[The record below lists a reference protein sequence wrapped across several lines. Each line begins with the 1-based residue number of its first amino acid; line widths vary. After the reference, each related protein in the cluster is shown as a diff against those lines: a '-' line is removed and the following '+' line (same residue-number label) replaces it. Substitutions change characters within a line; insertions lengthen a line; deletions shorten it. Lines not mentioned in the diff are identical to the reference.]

1 MILSCH
7 NNIIY
12 GTYKLSE
19 DSCYDLVYNAIKIGY
34 RIIDTAQLYKNQK
47 QVGLA
52 INKLIEEK
60 FITRKDIFVISKVL
74 DKNQKLNK
82 VLNACYDINQELN
95 LVPDLILLHN
105 FFDKYYELSWKDLEK
120 AVSLNLTKYIGL
132 SNFSINSVQKIL
144 NICSIKPYV
153 NQVELS
159 LFNQDYDLIN
169 YLNINNIIILAH
181 SIFTCNKKIIDK
193 SLYDLCLYWCKIN
206 KLNIIIGTSNIEHLI
221 YNFDIY
227 FNDYKLDKLLID
239 KLEDYNTNFT
249 IYKLK

>member
-1 MILSCH
+1 MQSKY
-7 NNIIY
+7 NNIIF
-12 GTYKLSE
+12 GTYKLPE
-19 DSCYDLVYNAIKIGY
+19 DICYDLVYNAIKTGY

-52 INKLIEEK
+52 INKLIDEK

-74 DKNQKLNK
+74 DKNQKLNR
-82 VLNACYDINQELN
+82 VLDACYDINQELN
-95 LVPDLILLHN
+95 LIPDLILLHN
-105 FFDKYYELSWKDLEK
+105 FFDKYYEISWKDLEK

-132 SNFSINSVQKIL
+132 SNFSINSVEKIL

-159 LFNQDYDLIN
+159 LFNQNYDLIK
-169 YLNINNIIILAH
+169 YLEINNIIILAH

-193 SLYDLCLYWCKIN
+193 KLYDLCLHWCKKY
-206 KLNIIIGTSNIEHLI
+206 KLNIIIGSSNIEHLI
-221 YNFDIY
+221 YNFIIYNKDCDYDID
-227 FNDYKLDKLLID
+227 NLK
-239 KLEDYNTNFT
+239 DYNINFT